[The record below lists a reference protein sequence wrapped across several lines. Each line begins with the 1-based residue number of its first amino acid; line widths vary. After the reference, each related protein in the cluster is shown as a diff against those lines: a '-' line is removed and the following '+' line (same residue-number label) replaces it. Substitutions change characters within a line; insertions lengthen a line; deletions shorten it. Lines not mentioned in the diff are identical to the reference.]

1 MRRAVPAIALSA
13 AGVTALLYQQRVIDV
28 ELASMTVTAG
38 GSSQN
43 GSSSGGSNGGSS
55 GGKTVDGDTITT
67 DFGPVQV
74 AAVVQDG
81 KLTDVRALKIP
92 QEDANSKR
100 INAEAVPVLREA
112 AIKAQSAKIDAVSG
126 ATHTSDGYKS
136 SLQTALDKAEFH
148 PGGVDDHNMAAMVPG
163 SSTTA
168 PGSTTTAAAG
178 ATTTVGK
185 GGSATTKAGQST
197 PTTKGGG
204 GGASTPAGGGGGGMA
219 AGGTATYN
227 GSPETQRW
235 GPVQV
240 QITVSGHRITAA
252 KMLQSPSESPS
263 SPDKANAAMTKG
275 INDDA
280 LPQLLAQTVSAQGKV
295 AAVSGA
301 TLTSGAYIKS
311 LANAVEQAKAAG
323 TFHG

>member
-13 AGVTALLYQQRVIDV
+13 AGVTALLAQQRVIDV
-28 ELASMTVTAG
+28 GLASMTVTAG
-38 GSSQN
+38 GSSN
-43 GSSSGGSNGGSS
+43 GSSSGGSNNGSA
-55 GGKTVDGDTITT
+55 GAKTVDGDTVTT

-74 AAVVQDG
+74 AAVIQDG
-81 KLTDVRALKIP
+81 KLTDVKALKIP

-136 SLQTALDKAEFH
+136 SLQTALDKGDFH
-148 PGGVDDHNMAAMVPG
+148 PGAGDQGLVIIVPD

-168 PGSTTTAAAG
+168 PASTSTTAAG
-178 ATTTVGK
+178 ATTTAGK
-185 GGSATTKAGQST
+185 GGSATTKAGQPA
-197 PTTKGGG
+197 PTTKAGSG
-204 GGASTPAGGGGGGMA
+204 GGAPSGGGGGMPA
-219 AGGTATYN
+219 AGAATYD
-227 GSPETQRW
+227 GSPESQRW

-240 QITVSGHRITAA
+240 QITVAGHRITAA
-252 KMLQSPSESPS
+252 KMLRSPSESPS
-263 SPDKANAAMTKG
+263 DSDKANVAMTKG
-275 INDDA
+275 INDEA
-280 LPQLLAQTVSAQGKV
+280 LPKLLAQTVSAQGKV
-295 AAVSGA
+295 TAVSGA

-311 LANAVEQAKAAG
+311 LGKALDDAVKAG